1 MRGWT
6 PRSRTS
12 PATPMSTGNTSVP
25 ARRAMRQ
32 TQLSPFVKFSVTT
45 AVTSW
50 PVCVTPSATTPLSA
64 HMMTR
69 AFFSISISGS
79 AWIPAIR
86 TIFLSKTPRL
96 PSGFATWL
104 QRSWARAMAP
114 GSGVMCKCFNSS
126 VSVMSFF
133 SQRFDFGF
141 SCQFPFKVS
150 RSPRYARHRSSQRSS
165 HAGFEG

>member
-1 MRGWT
+1 MAISNFSLSYGFMFA
-6 PRSRTS
+6 RSKWS
-12 PATPMSTGNTSVP
+12 SFFFGIIKDILLSIFNVL
-25 ARRAMRQ
+25 RAVSYTHLDVYKRQ
-32 TQLSPFVKFSVTT
+32 QLSPFVKFSVTT

-114 GSGVMCKCFNSS
+114 GSGVMCKCLSLI
-126 VSVMSFF
+126 
-133 SQRFDFGF
+133 
-141 SCQFPFKVS
+141 
-150 RSPRYARHRSSQRSS
+150 HI
-165 HAGFEG
+165 